1 MCGIAGIYYFGQ
13 LPKKTIAN
21 TEKILQLLKH
31 RGPDHQSYGHFKT
44 ASLFHSRLSI
54 IDTSFASNQPFCN
67 TDKTQALVFNGE
79 IFNYL
84 ELQKS
89 LPHVNTSG
97 DVEVLFNL
105 LQKEGKTCLNYLNG
119 FFAFGYYNE
128 VKNTLLLARDRLGIK
143 PLYYFLDSEKFI
155 FASELK
161 PLLELAGPQELDH
174 DQIYTY
180 FRLNYC
186 AGNKTIFKNVFRL
199 LPGHCIEAN
208 ELGIRLSNWYAA
220 PKTNPD
226 DTSIAPENTLA
237 ELLDNAVKLRLKA
250 DVPVG
255 TFLSGGIDSS
265 IISALAKKH
274 KPDLNTFS
282 IGFADEKYFDETRFS
297 ELVATHIKSNHHVF
311 KLKEDDFLQH
321 IDRFLAAIDEPFADS
336 SAFNFYMLSMH
347 TRQHVKVA
355 LSGDGADELFK
366 GYNKHRAL
374 LMSDRSLVKFI
385 SALLPKLIPKGKSS
399 RNNGLQNKIRQLKKF
414 NALSGL
420 SSVEKQKLL
429 ASISSDSECR
439 SLLKTD
445 SSSDYFNQLFS
456 VSAPLTQFDLNNTFD
471 LQTVLSDDML
481 VKADRFSMQHGVEIR
496 NPFLDYRVVEFALN
510 LPQNKKINAGAQ
522 KIILRDSFSELLP
535 PQIFSRSK
543 KGFELP
549 LQKWLTGQLKTKLE
563 NNWLNP
569 EKIITE
575 EILDYKEVKK
585 ISNQLFSDSPGDSA
599 ARLWA
604 IVIFENWLMNFK
616 EYIKR

>member
-13 LPKKTIAN
+13 RPQKTIAN

-31 RGPDHQSYGHFKT
+31 RGPDYQSYSHFKT

-67 TDKTQALVFNGE
+67 TDKTRALVFNGE

-89 LPHVNTSG
+89 LPHINTSG
-97 DVEVLFNL
+97 DVEVLFSL
-105 LQKEGKTCLNYLNG
+105 LQKEGKTCLNSLNG
-119 FFAFGYYNE
+119 FFAFAYYDE
-128 VKNTLLLARDRLGIK
+128 VQNTLLLARDRLGVK
-143 PLYYFLDSEKFI
+143 PLYYFQDSEKFI

-199 LPGHCIEAN
+199 LPGYCIETN
-208 ELGIRLSNWYAA
+208 GQGIRLSNWYTA
-220 PKTNPD
+220 PKTNPT
-226 DTSIAPENTLA
+226 DTPITPENTLA
-237 ELLDNAVKLRLKA
+237 ELLDNAVKLRLQA

-282 IGFADEKYFDETRFS
+282 IGFANEKYFDETSFS
-297 ELVATHIKSNHHVF
+297 ELVAAHIKSNHHVF

-374 LMSDRSLVKFI
+374 LMNDRPLIKFI
-385 SALLPKLIPKGKSS
+385 SALLPKLIPTGKSS
-399 RNNGLQNKIRQLKKF
+399 RNSGLQNKIRQLKKF

-420 SSVEKQKLL
+420 SPVEKQKLL
-429 ASISSDSECR
+429 ASISDDSECR
-439 SLLKTD
+439 ALLKRD

-456 VSAPLTQFDLNNTFD
+456 VSAPLIHFDLNNTFD

-510 LPQNKKINAGAQ
+510 LPQNKKINTGAQ

-563 NNWLNP
+563 NDWLNT
-569 EKIITE
+569 EKIIAE
-575 EILDYKEVKK
+575 GILDDKEVKK
-585 ISNQLFSDSPGDSA
+585 IINQLFSDSPGDSA